1 MFSDIST
8 SKEEVPVQPH
18 LRKFPRTQHGT
29 SKRAF
34 NSSWYRHNSWLEYS
48 VSKDSSYCFA
58 CRHFSLPNAPDSAF
72 TSDVGFSNWKKA
84 LSNESGFKLHSKSEL
99 HVNAMYAW
107 NEYKRAKETNQT
119 PLNLLNENRQK
130 KVEENRHYIKTIANV
145 LLLTTTQN
153 IPQRGHRESQESNN
167 KGNFLAIMDKI
178 AKHDKFIQQRL
189 EACGNAKYTS
199 HQIQNEILQGLAEM
213 VQKEIIKEVKEN
225 EVFSVMADETKD
237 MQKKEQMSL
246 VVRYY
251 YNGAIHES
259 FLRMLSSS

>member
-1 MFSDIST
+1 MPEDDFLPAVSSTAFAPPKGPSGRSTYLKPASLLQSVSDNLLHPSTMIQFYCVTDIST

-107 NEYKRAKETNQT
+107 SEYKRAKETNQT

-130 KVEENRHYIKTIANV
+130 KSGRKQTLYQNDRKCPPFDRDPKHTTKGTSRVSRIK
-145 LLLTTTQN
+145 Q
-153 IPQRGHRESQESNN
+153 
-167 KGNFLAIMDKI
+167 
-178 AKHDKFIQQRL
+178 
-189 EACGNAKYTS
+189 
-199 HQIQNEILQGLAEM
+199 
-213 VQKEIIKEVKEN
+213 
-225 EVFSVMADETKD
+225 
-237 MQKKEQMSL
+237 
-246 VVRYY
+246 
-251 YNGAIHES
+251 
-259 FLRMLSSS
+259 